1 MLNLNGGENL
11 EMSVVVFG
19 ISGLYDLSE
28 ITIWSRDDL
37 IVFENAKILTLGVK
51 DRTVGAHGKRYV
63 SVIRQH
69 SSADTLVVA

>member
-1 MLNLNGGENL
+1 
-11 EMSVVVFG
+11 MSVVVFG
-19 ISGLYDLSE
+19 ISGLYDLAQN
-28 ITIWSRDDL
+28 TIWFRADH
-37 IVFENAKILTLGVK
+37 IAFEKAKILTLGVK